1 MKPRLK
7 SSRAAR
13 ELIKTHEPF
22 LGDAMRRGRRW
33 ALGYGHTAAAKE
45 GARISREDAELLLL
59 YDVIQAEQA
68 IDKAVG
74 DDIPGPVRDALVSF
88 ACSIGTGAFKV
99 SDVARLARD
108 GRHLEAANALETWVR
123 AEEDGRLVV
132 SERLARR
139 RAAEKALYLK
149 GVQAVAAPVAQ
160 AEAEAPQDAAPV
172 AETPADTTPRLGPLV
187 DLELE
192 FVDPPEPGGMV
203 FDTGT
208 QEPDAEPPA
217 ESQAAPV
224 EAAQSEPEPE
234 AEPEPVTQDTG
245 VSEPSPEAAEP
256 EDPTGSV
263 IARMNA
269 QMAETLAVPPVEA
282 PEPASEPAEPEI
294 APDLT
299 AEPVRDDARLGFSFL
314 TRAEADAEAPIV
326 EPDAPQP
333 DAPEAQQVE
342 DDVLAQPVKH
352 GFQIGPVPVYAAI
365 SSVTITRT
373 DITVAGSVTEP
384 VTQTV
389 SGARADAPA
398 ASTGFS
404 GEVQAVGRPAD
415 LPEEEETA
423 DTDDIHPGVLIGS
436 AAPAPELPQASSVP
450 AASSSPAAGGGS
462 WLFLANLGV
471 GVAMTGFGLWT
482 IIERGSD
489 PEIVDFGLLGPVA
502 AAMGIALTITSAW
515 ILITR
520 KSAPKPAPS
529 AVIPADEGT
538 PPTAG

>member
-22 LGDAMRRGRRW
+22 LGDALRRGRRW

-74 DDIPGPVRDALVSF
+74 EDLPGSVRDALVSF
-88 ACSIGTGAFKV
+88 ACSIGPGAFKV

-108 GRHLEAANALETWVR
+108 GRHLEAAAALETWVR

-132 SERLARR
+132 SERLVRR

-149 GVQAVAAPVAQ
+149 GLQEKAEPAPAPAAPPQ
-160 AEAEAPQDAAPV
+160 PEAEAADPAP
-172 AETPADTTPRLGPLV
+172 RIGPLV

-192 FVDPPEPGGMV
+192 FIDPPEPGGMV
-203 FDTGT
+203 LEDDTP
-208 QEPDAEPPA
+208 EPEAVEEPLAEP
-217 ESQAAPV
+217 QA
-224 EAAQSEPEPE
+224 EPEPE
-234 AEPEPVTQDTG
+234 AATEPAPAEEET
-245 VSEPSPEAAEP
+245 PSPAPALAPDELD
-256 EDPTGSV
+256 DPTGSV

-269 QMAETLAVPPVEA
+269 QMAETMAVPADAPAREETPV
-282 PEPASEPAEPEI
+282 AS
-294 APDLT
+294 
-299 AEPVRDDARLGFSFL
+299 DARLGFSFMQ
-314 TRAEADAEAPIV
+314 RAEPEAPA
-326 EPDAPQP
+326 PAPQP
-333 DAPEAQQVE
+333 AAEPE
-342 DDVLAQPVKH
+342 QPRYKV
-352 GFQIGPVPVYAAI
+352 GPVPVYAAI

-373 DITVAGSVTEP
+373 DIAVP
-384 VTQTV
+384 VTPPVTPPAPEAVQPTAI
-389 SGARADAPA
+389 SADSPAPSA
-398 ASTGFS
+398 GFS

-415 LPEEEETA
+415 MPEEDEAVDSDE
-423 DTDDIHPGVLIGS
+423 IHPGVLMGT
-436 AAPAPELPQASSVP
+436 AAPAPELPQAGPGP
-450 AASSSPAAGGGS
+450 AAPAKAPGNGT
-462 WLFLANLGV
+462 WLFVANLAV

-482 IIERGSD
+482 IIERGTD

-515 ILITR
+515 ILLTR
-520 KSAPKPAPS
+520 TRQPKAAAESADTANEASPP
-529 AVIPADEGT
+529 EGE
-538 PPTAG
+538 